1 MIFTGQSIAPGAS
14 THRQG
19 AAMLNEREMMRYGRQ
34 LTIKD
39 WGIDAQEKLKKA
51 TVFIA
56 GAGGLGS
63 PLLYYLAVAGVGR
76 LRVCDFDT
84 IELSNLNRQ
93 ILHPTKNVGRLK
105 AESAGET
112 LAAANG
118 DVWIDVVKEKITRK
132 NAAGLVGDARLIID
146 CLDNFEA
153 RHLLNRV
160 SVEKRIPMVHAGVAG
175 FQGQITF
182 LDPPAT
188 PCLACFI
195 PSKVKKEPVPIFGAT
210 PGVMGSMEAVE
221 AIKYLTGLGDNLRN
235 RLLLFDGAAM
245 TFSTIKLSR
254 NPKCKVCGGM

>member
-1 MIFTGQSIAPGAS
+1 MPSPGRS
-14 THRQG
+14 P
-19 AAMLNEREMMRYGRQ
+19 MLNEQELTRYGRQ
-34 LTIKD
+34 LSIQG

-76 LRVCDFDT
+76 LRVCDFDS

-93 ILHPTKNVGRLK
+93 ILHPTARIGRAK
-105 AESAGET
+105 AESAAET

-118 DVWIDVVKEKITRK
+118 DVAIEVIKEKITPK
-132 NAAGLVGDARLIID
+132 NAAALAGGADLIVD
-146 CLDNFEA
+146 CLDNFDA
-153 RHLLNRV
+153 RHMLNRV

-175 FQGQITF
+175 FQGQLTF

-195 PSKVKKEPVPIFGAT
+195 PAKVKKEPVPIFGAT
-210 PGVMGSMEAVE
+210 AGVIGSMQAVE
-221 AIKYLTGLGDNLRN
+221 VIKYLTGTGDNLRN
-235 RLLLFDGAAM
+235 RLLLYDGAAM
-245 TFSTIKLSR
+245 TFSFIKLSR
-254 NPKCKVCGGM
+254 NPKCGVCGGT